1 LDGGKNSPANR
12 QERNNMSKLTLIE
25 MSVDVLVPYEKNARK
40 HPEAQIQQIAQSIKD
55 FGFLS
60 PVLID
65 KENNIVCGH
74 GRVMAAKK
82 LAMHTVPCLRV
93 DSLTEGQRRAF
104 ILIENRL
111 HETSDWDRELLKHEL
126 DDLMLNLQMPLENVG
141 FSPDEITALLGGP
154 LSLSGGQPED
164 FPEANEDIET
174 KHECPKCG
182 YKWS

>member
-1 LDGGKNSPANR
+1 
-12 QERNNMSKLTLIE
+12 MSKLSLIE

-65 KENNIVCGH
+65 RENNIVCGH
-74 GRVMAAKK
+74 GRVLAAKK
-82 LAMHTVPCLRV
+82 LEMLSVPCLRAE
-93 DSLTEGQRRAF
+93 SLSEAQRRAF

-111 HETSDWDRELLKHEL
+111 HETSDWDKELLKHEL
-126 DDLMLNLQMPLENVG
+126 DDLMLNLEMPLENVG
-141 FSPDEITALLGGP
+141 FSPEEIASIIGDP
-154 LSLSGGQPED
+154 FSLAGGQPEA
-164 FPEANEDIET
+164 FPEADEKIET